1 MVRISNCELRSAHTQ
16 RCSVH
21 FQYGLRKC
29 QNQIT
34 YCTEDRTC
42 QPKLVWIPSNG
53 NELFMYYTVYDYVE
67 KSYARYATVDN
78 ASFLEATHLSL
89 CLDY

>member
-1 MVRISNCELRSAHTQ
+1 MLISSEINAQMMLIINFRN
-16 RCSVH
+16 
-21 FQYGLRKC
+21 F
-29 QNQIT
+29 
-34 YCTEDRTC
+34 TEDRTC

>member
-1 MVRISNCELRSAHTQ
+1 MI
-16 RCSVH
+16 
-21 FQYGLRKC
+21 K
-29 QNQIT
+29 
-34 YCTEDRTC
+34 C